1 MSKRRRN
8 KGGMAPPAPGPG
20 LGLGRHPARGAE
32 RAAPPARALA
42 PRRENREAAPD
53 PAALRPRF
61 WETVPLDEMTAQEWE
76 ALCDGCGKCC
86 VLKLE
91 DADTGRVH
99 YTNVT
104 CRLFDCRTR
113 SCGQYT
119 LRRMFVPGCVVL
131 APDNLEEAAHWM
143 PSTCAYRRLH
153 EGRGLA
159 DWHPLVSGDPSSVV
173 RAGQALTGR
182 TVPEYEV
189 REEELEDHVI
199 DDDITDDGDRP

>member
-8 KGGMAPPAPGPG
+8 KGRPRAQER
-20 LGLGRHPARGAE
+20 RHATRRPARDGAGNT
-32 RAAPPARALA
+32 ASLFSSLPPL
-42 PRRENREAAPD
+42 PGEK
-53 PAALRPRF
+53 AALQADPLREKF
-61 WETVPLDEMTAQEWE
+61 WENVPLDEMTSAEWE

-91 DADTGRVH
+91 DGDTGKIH

-104 CRLFDCRTR
+104 CRLFDCATR

-119 LRRMFVPGCVVL
+119 LRRMLVPGCVVL
-131 APDNLEEAAHWM
+131 SPENIAENAGWM
-143 PSTCAYRRLH
+143 PASCAYRRLH

-159 DWHPLVSGDPSSVV
+159 DWHPLVSGDPDSVV

-182 TVPEYEV
+182 TFPEYEV
-189 REEELEDHVI
+189 REEDLEDHVV
-199 DDDITDDGDRP
+199 DYDPLADSEKTG